1 MAASRTGVPHEVT
14 DSGQNPSATSCLF
27 LFHTDSNV
35 GYSIEPAEKLFYE
48 VGLELAGGDTSR
60 VHFAFRNL
68 DGGHP
73 RSLPSNFKNLIAYDY
88 SDLSQHNIRMLADY
102 VKQKQIHLVFIY
114 DIDPVQPLFRP
125 LRKAGVRAIISF
137 WGAPISSRAP
147 FWKLALKRL
156 QIVASRSKVDGLIF
170 ESNAMADLAIYG
182 RGVPSHMVDMVYN
195 GVDTSVFKPARSTY
209 VYEALGLPRD
219 KKVVI
224 YSGHME
230 SRKGVRTLIEAA
242 IELLHRRKRQ
252 DVCFLLCG
260 NKGNESKQYEDLYG
274 GLGIEGLIRFGG
286 YRSDMAKIYPSCFCG
301 VIPTSGW
308 DSFPRSPVEMASSGL
323 PVIAARL
330 QGLQESVLD
339 GETGMLFTPS
349 NAQDLSDRIETLL
362 EKPNLAAEYG
372 RHGRERCEQ
381 ELSRE
386 NQRKRLCEVCLKWL
400 GMASSRAALYTPRQV
415 CA

>member
-1 MAASRTGVPHEVT
+1 MAASRTEVPCEVT
-14 DSGQNPSATSCLF
+14 RSSRDLSATSCLF
-27 LFHTDSNV
+27 LFHTDSNI

-48 VGLELAGGDTSR
+48 VGLQLAGGDSSR

-68 DGGHP
+68 TGGHP
-73 RSLPSNFKNLIAYDY
+73 RSLPDNFKNLIAYDY
-88 SDLSQHNIRMLADY
+88 SNRDERNIQLFADY
-102 VKQKQIHLVFIY
+102 VRQKQIRLVFIY
-114 DIDPVQPLFRP
+114 DIQPVHPLFKA
-125 LRKAGVRAIISF
+125 LRKAGVQAIISF
-137 WGAPISSRAP
+137 WGAPIASRAP
-147 FWKLALKRL
+147 LWKLALKRL

-170 ESNAMADLAIYG
+170 ESKAMADLAIYG
-182 RGVPSHMVDMVYN
+182 RGVPSHMIDMVYN
-195 GVDTSVFKPARSTY
+195 GVDVSVFKPARSVY
-209 VYEALGLPRD
+209 VYEALSLPRD

-230 SRKGVRTLIEAA
+230 PRKGVRTLIEAA

-260 NKGNESKQYEDLYG
+260 NKGDESKQYEELYA

-286 YRSDMAKIYPSCFCG
+286 YRPDLAKIYPSCFCG

-339 GETGMLFTPS
+339 RKTGMLFTPL
-349 NAQDLSDRIETLL
+349 NAQELSDCIETLL
-362 EKPNLAAEYG
+362 DKPSLAAEYG
-372 RHGRERCEQ
+372 RRGRERCEK

-386 NQRKRLCEVCLKWL
+386 IQRKRLCEVCLKRL
-400 GMASSRAALYTPRQV
+400 GTPAAT
-415 CA
+415 